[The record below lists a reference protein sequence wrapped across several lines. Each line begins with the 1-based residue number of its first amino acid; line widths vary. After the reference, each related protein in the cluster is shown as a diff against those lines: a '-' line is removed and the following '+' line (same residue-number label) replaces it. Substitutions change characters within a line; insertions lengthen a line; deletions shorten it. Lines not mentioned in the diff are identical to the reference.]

1 MIYFLSLLSVVTAF
15 NVGPS
20 AAPFTARRAAAV
32 TMNAMPEE
40 SAAADD
46 VLITT
51 VTRSREVRLG
61 REGSVVVT
69 DGSGSFYGSRTIFN
83 MLYDFGNFASITA
96 YSEDTANAKKMLIS
110 RQTRYSGLID
120 VLEFVEGAPAGGA
133 FSSDVWLAI
142 DPDEAALP
150 MQLTAAAAAG
160 VKRVF
165 LLLSDALADAAALDT
180 QLAASGLEYTVMRTG
195 PLVAGPGGSGLKL
208 AELDMPVCDEVP
220 REGKRTRT
228 TPSTLNARAR
238 FFLHPFFS
246 HFHPPFQLYT
256 DVFRFVTEAITL
268 PEANKRSFSLCPSP
282 GVESTLKQM
291 RLAGYERREEVQ
303 LLLQGVVKEQDAAP
317 AEDEEMTE
325 EQQELVLRSEAEVA
339 AEREDELKMLLAR
352 AKQRG
357 IETQE
362 RLAFEEKEKAAKR
375 EEMAKY
381 YSTPGDDSETPGP
394 RGEGSSDAAPV
405 EGGEEEDKPEE
416 KPDAPPA
423 A

>member
-40 SAAADD
+40 SAAVDD

-238 FFLHPFFS
+238 FFLHPYS
-246 HFHPPFQLYT
+246 HTTPSS
-256 DVFRFVTEAITL
+256 L
-268 PEANKRSFSLCPSP
+268 PTNRRLPLCH
-282 GVESTLKQM
+282 
-291 RLAGYERREEVQ
+291 
-303 LLLQGVVKEQDAAP
+303 
-317 AEDEEMTE
+317 
-325 EQQELVLRSEAEVA
+325 
-339 AEREDELKMLLAR
+339 
-352 AKQRG
+352 
-357 IETQE
+357 
-362 RLAFEEKEKAAKR
+362 
-375 EEMAKY
+375 
-381 YSTPGDDSETPGP
+381 
-394 RGEGSSDAAPV
+394 
-405 EGGEEEDKPEE
+405 
-416 KPDAPPA
+416 
-423 A
+423 

>member
-1 MIYFLSLLSVVTAF
+1 MIFFLSLLSVVTAF

-69 DGSGSFYGSRTIFN
+69 DGSGSFYGNRTIFN

-220 REGKRTRT
+220 REGKRTH
-228 TPSTLNARAR
+228 NAFNAQRSSS
-238 FFLHPFFS
+238 LFFS
-246 HFHPPFQLYT
+246 SL
-256 DVFRFVTEAITL
+256 
-268 PEANKRSFSLCPSP
+268 FSLSPPSLP
-282 GVESTLKQM
+282 LSTQ
-291 RLAGYERREEVQ
+291 
-303 LLLQGVVKEQDAAP
+303 
-317 AEDEEMTE
+317 T
-325 EQQELVLRSEAEVA
+325 
-339 AEREDELKMLLAR
+339 
-352 AKQRG
+352 
-357 IETQE
+357 
-362 RLAFEEKEKAAKR
+362 
-375 EEMAKY
+375 
-381 YSTPGDDSETPGP
+381 
-394 RGEGSSDAAPV
+394 SSAS
-405 EGGEEEDKPEE
+405 
-416 KPDAPPA
+416 
-423 A
+423 

>member
-15 NVGPS
+15 NRRPVRRSVHRP
-20 AAPFTARRAAAV
+20 PRRRRDHERDARGV
-32 TMNAMPEE
+32 
-40 SAAADD
+40 SAADD
-46 VLITT
+46 DSITT
-51 VTRSREVRLG
+51 VTRSREVRRPPRGLRRRDGRLRLVLRQPHHFQHALRFRQFRLHHRLLG
-61 REGSVVVT
+61 GYRQRQKDAHQPADS
-69 DGSGSFYGSRTIFN
+69 
-83 MLYDFGNFASITA
+83 LFGAS
-96 YSEDTANAKKMLIS
+96 
-110 RQTRYSGLID
+110 ID

-238 FFLHPFFS
+238 FFLHPFS
-246 HFHPPFQLYT
+246 HTTLSIPLPTNRRLPLRDRGDHPPRGQQ
-256 DVFRFVTEAITL
+256 A
-268 PEANKRSFSLCPSP
+268 
-282 GVESTLKQM
+282 
-291 RLAGYERREEVQ
+291 
-303 LLLQGVVKEQDAAP
+303 LLLPLPVPRRRVDPQADAPRRLRAPRGGPAAPPGRRQGAGRRAGGGRDDRGAAGARPPLGGRGCRRARGRAQDAP
-317 AEDEEMTE
+317 C
-325 EQQELVLRSEAEVA
+325 
-339 AEREDELKMLLAR
+339 AR
-352 AKQRG
+352 KRRG

-416 KPDAPPA
+416 TPDAPPA